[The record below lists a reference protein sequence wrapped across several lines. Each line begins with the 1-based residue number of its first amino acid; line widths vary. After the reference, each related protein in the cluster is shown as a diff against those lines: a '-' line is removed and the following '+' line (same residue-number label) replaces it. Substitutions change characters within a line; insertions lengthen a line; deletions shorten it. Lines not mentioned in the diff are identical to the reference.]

1 MKYTRIT
8 QAYDRYEAAYHYLEV
23 TFGIHVP
30 HMYPDLVGY
39 TVQCAEGSVP
49 EHQFKRDAKVMYYMH

>member
-1 MKYTRIT
+1 MEYTQIP

-30 HMYPDLVGY
+30 YMYPDLVGY
-39 TVQCAEGSVP
+39 AVQCSESGTS
-49 EHQFKRDAKVMYYMH
+49 EDEFKRDAKVMYYFS